1 MTPQAQAVAPS
12 PSAAAVFRA
21 GHRITNPVPAFLNAG
36 VALLALLAVFAAV
49 NRDRMP
55 NGFGEFLALRVT
67 VRNLIKVPLFLLGWA
82 AVFGTF
88 TRRDHA
94 DAPFRTEMI
103 QVTKACLA
111 ASIFALLFP
120 LTSDSGAFRIRVVAY
135 FLPVAIAV
143 SLSGR
148 LAARAWGGRIV
159 QAVSGHCDVIIVGS
173 GPRAASLYHHL
184 RSARSDAPRVLGF
197 VDSPNG
203 HRMLA
208 AIRDRMLGGLED
220 LESVLMTKPVDEV
233 LIALPAKSCYD
244 QIQTA
249 IRTCERVGV
258 KAKYLSDV
266 FALSL
271 ARSRF
276 EPDDRAPLMC
286 LRVVQDDYRLAVKRC
301 IDIVGAVFGL
311 VLLAPV
317 MLAIAAIVRW
327 SSPGPAVFAQERF
340 GLNRR
345 RFRMYKFRTMVE
357 NAEDLQVRLEA
368 RNEAR
373 GPVFKIR
380 DDPRITPV
388 GRFLRRTSLDEL
400 PQLVNVLKGQMSLVG
415 PRPLPKRD
423 VARFSDA
430 SLMRRFSV
438 KPGLTCL
445 WQVNG
450 RSNSDFDE
458 WIRMDLEYI
467 DNWSLA
473 LDCRVLARTIPAVFR
488 GTGAV

>member
-1 MTPQAQAVAPS
+1 MTPRVQ
-12 PSAAAVFRA
+12 AAVPRSFA
-21 GHRITNPVPAFLNAG
+21 GAVLRVGRPANPVPAFLNAAA
-36 VALLALLAVFAAV
+36 ALLALLAVFAGV
-49 NRDRMP
+49 NWHRMP
-55 NGFGEFLALRVT
+55 DGFGEFLALRVT
-67 VRNLIKVPLFLLGWA
+67 VRNLIKTPLFLLGWA

-88 TRRDHA
+88 AKVRTDE
-94 DAPFRTEMI
+94 PLRTEMS

-111 ASIFALLFP
+111 ASVFALLFP
-120 LTSDSGAFRIRVVAY
+120 LTSDSGLFGYRVVAY
-135 FLPVAIAV
+135 FLPVSMVV
-143 SLSGR
+143 SLGGR
-148 LAARAWGGRIV
+148 LVARGWGGRIV
-159 QAVSGHCDVIIVGS
+159 RALVARRDVIIVGS
-173 GPRAASLYHHL
+173 GPRAAGLYDHL
-184 RSARSDAPRVLGF
+184 RALRQGAPRVLGF

-203 HRMLA
+203 HPLPP
-208 AIRDRMLGGLED
+208 AIRGRMLGKLID
-220 LESVLMTKPVDEV
+220 LEGILMSKPVDEV

-249 IRTCERVGV
+249 ILTCERIGV

-266 FALSL
+266 FELSL
-271 ARSRF
+271 ARPRF
-276 EPDDRAPLMC
+276 EPDDRAPLVS
-286 LRVVQDDYRLAVKRC
+286 LPVVQDDYRLAVKRC
-301 IDIVGAVFGL
+301 IDIVGAAAGL

-317 MLAIAAIVRW
+317 MLAVAAMVRW
-327 SSPGPAVFAQERF
+327 TSPGPVVFAQERF

-357 NAEDLQVRLEA
+357 NAEGLQAQLED

-400 PQLVNVLKGQMSLVG
+400 PQLLNVLKGEMSLVG

-423 VARFSDA
+423 VSRFEDA

-445 WQVNG
+445 WQVSG
-450 RSNSDFDE
+450 RSNADFDE

-467 DNWSLA
+467 DNWSLT
-473 LDCRVLARTIPAVFR
+473 LDLRILVQTIPAVLR